1 MNFSKG
7 HIKISF
13 FYIMDI
19 CSLLIMFAALLHS
32 GSSDC
37 IENPTVTREMGRIS
51 FQLLSFVRMHD
62 DYERRT
68 VFSGRMIVPDDSK
81 FKSDFDIIVTKLP
94 GAEEISLTLE
104 VPDDEMPVIIK
115 TRITSASKKEELVFV
130 IYTFSKMNI
139 QTTFDINNCKYAIW
153 HKTSIGDVQYVAE
166 LSGCGE
172 KGYYSADL
180 ITRDSE
186 SVHKNRDFYFNQT
199 IRYRISKPDIIS
211 CHINSL
217 ALKTDGIQIDKL
229 QFDISSVSVHKLV
242 GTVLLRHNII

>member
-1 MNFSKG
+1 
-7 HIKISF
+7 
-13 FYIMDI
+13 MDI
-19 CSLLIMFAALLHS
+19 SSLSVMIAALLHL
-32 GSSDC
+32 GSSDLM
-37 IENPTVTREMGRIS
+37 ENPTVTRAMGRIS

-62 DYERRT
+62 DYVGKT
-68 VFSGRMIVPDDSK
+68 VFSGRMIVPDDSQ
-81 FKSDFDIIVTKLP
+81 FKSDFDIIVTKFP

-115 TRITSASKKEELVFV
+115 TRITSSSEKSELVFV

-153 HKTSIGDVQYVAE
+153 HKKSISNVQYVAKM
-166 LSGCGE
+166 SGCGE
-172 KGYYSADL
+172 KGYYSVDL

-199 IRYRISKPDIIS
+199 IRYRAGKPDIIS

-217 ALKTDGIQIDKL
+217 AMKIDGIHINKL
-229 QFDISSVSVHKLV
+229 QFDISSVRVHNLV

>member
-1 MNFSKG
+1 
-7 HIKISF
+7 
-13 FYIMDI
+13 MDI
-19 CSLLIMFAALLHS
+19 SSLSVMIAALLHL
-32 GSSDC
+32 GSLDLT
-37 IENPTVTREMGRIS
+37 ENPTVTREMGRIS

-62 DYERRT
+62 DYVGKT

-81 FKSDFDIIVTKLP
+81 FKSDFDIIVTKLS

-115 TRITSASKKEELVFV
+115 TRITSASEKSELVFV

-153 HKTSIGDVQYVAE
+153 HKKSISNVQYVAKM
-166 LSGCGE
+166 SGCGE
-172 KGYYSADL
+172 KGYYSGEKGYYSVDL
-180 ITRDSE
+180 ITRDSTA
-186 SVHKNRDFYFNQT
+186 VHKNRDFYFNQT
-199 IRYRISKPDIIS
+199 IRYRAGKPDIIS

-217 ALKTDGIQIDKL
+217 AMKTDGIHINKL
-229 QFDISSVSVHKLV
+229 QFDISSVTVHNLV